1 MNASSEIDRLV
12 SESIAPLLKSK
23 GFKRRKLAFSR
34 PFENGFDVFLVQKS
48 SWNSRDDARFTI
60 NLGVYWT
67 EAQKILG
74 RVTTG
79 FPFSDKSCV
88 VFRRIGDIMIPRKD
102 RWWIVSK
109 TYPVEEIRGDVMFK
123 IEFVTLPWFEKAHD
137 LEFSIELVKEYKLIN
152 HIRALEALRQK

>member
-1 MNASSEIDRLV
+1 MNAPSEIDRLV

-34 PFENGFDVFLVQKS
+34 PFENGFDVLVVQKN

-74 RVTTG
+74 KVTTG
-79 FPFSDKSCV
+79 IPFSHTNCI
-88 VFRRIGDIMIPRKD
+88 VFRRIGFITIPPKD
-102 RWWIVSK
+102 RWWIVSEDH
-109 TYPVEEIRGDVMFK
+109 PVEEIRGDVIFK
-123 IEFVTLPWFEKAHD
+123 IEFVTLPWFEKAHE

-152 HIRALEALRQK
+152 HIRALESLRQK